1 MQIFKAFFKVTKK
14 SANWLLI
21 YTGVFILL
29 CVLISALTEN
39 PDAGAYQD
47 KKLTVVVF
55 DDDNTASSRALYDF
69 IGTRHT
75 IEKLDT
81 RDDEIIQDKLYYQA
95 IQYVLTINKGYED
108 GLCSGKTE
116 DILTYT
122 VDPKSYYAEYLNMQ
136 LRQYVSTA
144 SLYFRSGLSAEEA
157 CAAAADNLKNET
169 EVNIPTFGET
179 EEKGLDSKF
188 YTFSLYIAYVIPVIM
203 ICVLSRII
211 LAFNSK
217 DIAARISCAPV
228 SAVKKNLSIIGASA
242 VFCVTLWALM
252 TLIAIILSGFPTI
265 GDKELLI
272 FLNSFIFTLV
282 SAGIAIFASELCR
295 NNADVIDIIGN
306 VLSLGMAFLGG
317 VFVSQSLLSETVLTV
332 GKFLPAYWYVKA
344 TNILGGAAGEVLNYG
359 EVFACFGIEL
369 LFALALFAGSIA
381 VTKLKKNK

>member
-21 YTGVFILL
+21 YTGVFIVL

-81 RDDEIIQDKLYYQA
+81 RDDEIIQDKLYYQS
-95 IQYVLTINKGYED
+95 IQYVLTINKGYEA
-108 GLCSGKTE
+108 GLSSGKTE

-122 VDPKSYYAEYLNMQ
+122 VDPKSYYAEYLNLQ

-144 SLYFRSGLSAEEA
+144 SLYFRSGLSAEDA
-157 CAAAADNLKNET
+157 CAATADNLKNET

-179 EEKGLDSKF
+179 EKTTLDEKF
-188 YTFSLYIAYVIPVIM
+188 YTFNLYIAYVIPVIM

-228 SAVKKNLSIIGASA
+228 SAVKKNLSLIGASI
-242 VFCVTLWALM
+242 VFCVALWALM
-252 TLIAIILSGFPTI
+252 SIIAAALSGFPSI
-265 GDKELLI
+265 GGKELLI

-282 SAGIAIFASELCR
+282 SAAIAIFASELCR
-295 NNADVIDIIGN
+295 SNADVIDIIGI
-306 VLSLGMAFLGG
+306 VLALGMAFLGG
-317 VFVSQSLLSETVLTV
+317 VFVSQSLLSDAVLTV
-332 GKFLPAYWYVKA
+332 GKILPTYWYVKA
-344 TNILGGAAGEVLNYG
+344 TNVIGEVGGEIMDYG
-359 EVFACFGIEL
+359 EVWTCFGIEL